1 MKKMLLTTVI
11 TTIIAIISFYTTAN
25 AESLFTLSAAQQS
38 SMYAPKSLFAG
49 VRAVGIG
56 DVVSIVV
63 DEKLSNTDTLAYNS
77 GKSSNTV
84 DNFTS
89 LLKAW
94 LKINVDSPNN
104 FGGENTVKNTA
115 SATRAISFGDK
126 ITAQVV
132 QLLSNGNLLIQGK
145 KSLISN
151 NERVDLI
158 VTGVIDPR
166 WINASGEIPSTKVS
180 NLQFAMSGRGSISRS
195 SNEGILNRV
204 IKYLF

>member
-1 MKKMLLTTVI
+1 MVRKLLASIV
-11 TTIIAIISFYTTAN
+11 TIMTIMSFCTAAN

-49 VRAVGIG
+49 VRAMGIG

-63 DEKLSNTDTLAYNS
+63 EESLTSKDTMAYNS
-77 GKSSNTV
+77 AKSSNTV

-89 LLKAW
+89 TLKNW
-94 LKINVDSPNN
+94 LKFYKLESPNN
-104 FGGENTVKNTA
+104 YGGKNTVEN
-115 SATRAISFGDK
+115 SANSSRTVSFGDK

-132 QLLSNGNLLIQGK
+132 QLLSNGNLLVQGK
-145 KSLISN
+145 KTLVNN

-166 WINASGEIPSTKVS
+166 WINASGEISSTKVS
-180 NLQFAMSGRGSISRS
+180 NLQFALSGRGSISRS

-204 IKYLF
+204 IKCLF

>member
-1 MKKMLLTTVI
+1 MTKKLLTS
-11 TTIIAIISFYTTAN
+11 IIAIMAITCFCQTTN

-38 SMYAPKSLFAG
+38 SMYSPKSLLAG

-56 DVVSIVV
+56 DVVSIVI
-63 DEKLSNTDTLAYNS
+63 DERLTSTDTLTYNS
-77 GKSSNTV
+77 DKSSKTE
-84 DNFTS
+84 DRFTS
-89 LLKAW
+89 LIKDW
-94 LKINVDSPNN
+94 LKLNVKSPNN
-104 FGGENTVKNTA
+104 FGGSNVVEN
-115 SATRAISFGDK
+115 SANSARNLSFGNT

-132 QLLSNGNLLIQGK
+132 QLLSNGNMLIQGK
-145 KSLISN
+145 KTLVNN

-166 WINASGEIPSTKVS
+166 WINANGQISSANVS
-180 NLQFAMSGRGSISRS
+180 NLQFALSGRGAISRS